1 MPIKALSNKILS
13 LWFFLRIPIPT
24 IFFKPTQGVFG
35 ATICAHVGIFARGQ
49 GFESYL
55 NHHFLRH
62 SIRSAFFVGVFF
74 SSLVGVSILF
84 LSVQVLE
91 RFIRATKKV
100 RNGLF
105 SLTAN
110 FARSKNYFMR
120 YLARKL
126 SFKSC
131 ALKNRSLAGEHK
143 TTILI

>member
-1 MPIKALSNKILS
+1 MGCLFC
-13 LWFFLRIPIPT
+13 W
-24 IFFKPTQGVFG
+24 V
-35 ATICAHVGIFARGQ
+35 
-49 GFESYL
+49 
-55 NHHFLRH
+55 
-62 SIRSAFFVGVFF
+62 AFP
-74 SSLVGVSILF
+74 SLVEVSILF

-91 RFIRATKKV
+91 RFIRATKKA
-100 RNGLF
+100 RNGPF
-105 SLTAN
+105 SLTAK

>member
-1 MPIKALSNKILS
+1 MPVNCLINRELHPSTADLRTGNPSKIS
-13 LWFFLRIPIPT
+13 APP
-24 IFFKPTQGVFG
+24 FFK
-35 ATICAHVGIFARGQ
+35 A
-49 GFESYL
+49 SYKRCL
-55 NHHFLRH
+55 FCWV
-62 SIRSAFFVGVFF
+62 AFP
-74 SSLVGVSILF
+74 SLVGISILF

-105 SLTAN
+105 SLTAD

>member
-1 MPIKALSNKILS
+1 MRHIIEIVLQNPKNSPKMGKNPCFYPDKQGKQRLGFRERKPSRTPAPPFQKAL
-13 LWFFLRIPIPT
+13 
-24 IFFKPTQGVFG
+24 
-35 ATICAHVGIFARGQ
+35 CVGCLFCWV
-49 GFESYL
+49 
-55 NHHFLRH
+55 
-62 SIRSAFFVGVFF
+62 AFP
-74 SSLVGVSILF
+74 SLVGVSILF

-110 FARSKNYFMR
+110 FAGSKNYFMR

>member
-1 MPIKALSNKILS
+1 MIFGPDTHTDD
-13 LWFFLRIPIPT
+13 FLQGHTGRFWRHHLRARGDICKRSGVRVLFEPP
-24 IFFKPTQGVFG
+24 FFKAPYKRCLFCWV
-35 ATICAHVGIFARGQ
+35 
-49 GFESYL
+49 
-55 NHHFLRH
+55 
-62 SIRSAFFVGVFF
+62 AFP
-74 SSLVGVSILF
+74 SLVGISILF